1 MRAYLWTT
9 AFLFGA
15 VTVAHI
21 ARALTE
27 SMSFARD
34 PVYVGLTVLAA
45 SLCVWAV
52 RLIRTERRALPS
64 PTPR

>member
-9 AFLFGA
+9 AILFGA
-15 VTVAHI
+15 VTVAHV

-27 SMSFARD
+27 SMSLATD

-45 SLCVWAV
+45 LLCVWAV
-52 RLIRTERRALPS
+52 RLLRKPA
-64 PTPR
+64 